1 MRLELSRWVEDD
13 LETIADFIAED
24 SPLRAVRFIRDLG
37 QKMRRIAEQP
47 LLYQPRPDIGEQA
60 RLAVVGRYVIL
71 FRIVGDAVRVERV
84 VYGGRDLPDLL
95 L

>member
-47 LLYQPRPDIGEQA
+47 LLYQTRPDIGEQA